1 MSLNVFQ
8 VLNILNG
15 ITKVIIINFKLL
27 LFVPS
32 GAIRCAADS
41 IVQITHTI
49 QRLPTLQAWLKIIQ
63 NSKQSI
69 NGKSISYLCFVL
81 ELRSG
86 YKRVFISVG
95 SQFWEFKARSRW

>member
-15 ITKVIIINFKLL
+15 ITKVIIIHFKLL

-41 IVQITHTI
+41 IVPITHTI
-49 QRLPTLQAWLKIIQ
+49 QRLPTLQAWLKIIK

-69 NGKSISYLCFVL
+69 NGKSISYLCF
-81 ELRSG
+81 ELRSR

-95 SQFWEFKARSRW
+95 SQLWEFKARSRW